1 MTNDIPSI
9 DHSDLIFIIGSDTSA
24 AHPIIGSHIKR
35 AVTMGKARLVVAN
48 PKRIEMADHASLY
61 LAHRPGTDVMLLNGL
76 MQQII
81 LNNWHDK
88 AYIAERVE
96 GFEALQAEVLS
107 PAYAPDKVALV
118 TGVPAEQ
125 VIELARLIGTAERTA
140 IYYSMGITQHTT
152 GHDNVRAIANLQLL
166 CGNIG
171 IEGGGINPLR
181 GQSNVQ
187 GACDMGALPNCLPG
201 YQKVANPEVHARFAT
216 VWQQPDLPRTP
227 GLTLTETIDAACAG
241 SIKGLYVMGKTR
253 C

>member
-35 AVTMGKARLVVAN
+35 AVTTGKARLVVAD

-81 LNNWHDK
+81 QNNWHDQ
-88 AYIAERVE
+88 AYIAARVE

-107 PAYAPDKVALV
+107 PTYAPDKVALV

-140 IYYSMGITQHTT
+140 IYYSTT
-152 GHDNVRAIANLQLL
+152 
-166 CGNIG
+166 CG
-171 IEGGGINPLR
+171 P
-181 GQSNVQ
+181 SPT
-187 GACDMGALPNCLPG
+187 CNCCAATSASKG
-201 YQKVANPEVHARFAT
+201 VASTRCGANPTCRVPVTWGPCQTACPAIRR
-216 VWQQPDLPRTP
+216 WPTP
-227 GLTLTETIDAACAG
+227 KYMPASPPPG
-241 SIKGLYVMGKTR
+241 SSQTYR
-253 C
+253 AHRA